1 VIQLPCYTTKED
13 CAESNDT
20 GTCQQEPVKFVPDVG
35 ADLRWSATLRIDES
49 INCFFYLCDLYTRVD
64 DHANIVEAQANDL
77 NCVFRAQRIVDQDQL
92 I

>member
-1 VIQLPCYTTKED
+1 MEL
-13 CAESNDT
+13 
-20 GTCQQEPVKFVPDVG
+20 VPDVRV
-35 ADLRWSATLRIDES
+35 DLGWFAIRRRNES
-49 INCFFYLCDLYTRVD
+49 INCFFDLCDLYARVD